1 VKVVHWLPG
10 RVRLEVPEIFRRP
23 EMAFRLEAVL
33 LLQKG
38 VVKTEANPA
47 TGRFLIYYAPDQTS
61 LQRLKAKIEKVI
73 NLPPENLRQNY
84 KKQDTRQLQAYELE
98 KLPLTAQLG
107 LTTLT
112 GILLFFALKRGG
124 SMQRLRFGRDFLKD
138 SNVVLTVLSGVPLF
152 RTALDHVLNRRYI
165 STELLAG
172 TVSVASLFA
181 DDSRFGLFVLWL
193 VYLNTLIRT
202 AALESIRDRIRL
214 MLEGRKPVARIV
226 TARGRIVI
234 PADQAALGSRLE
246 VRAGEHIPVDG
257 LVEIGKGL
265 VNQFP
270 IYCRRIPR
278 GVVTGQKV
286 YAGTT
291 LICGSLVVQVLRNGT
306 GTRVGWLIGRLKR
319 RNLQPY
325 GPGVRLMH
333 RLSLLTLFMAGWS
346 YWTTGQLNRAIN
358 LLVAGMP
365 GAAGLAR
372 SIPAEIAAAHA
383 GVYGILVKDGK
394 NMSRLGRTDLI
405 LIENDSFLSP
415 GNRHTRETLDRLRR
429 LNYTFRA
436 ASSACVAAEAEIRI
450 IRDLQRR
457 GHCVAMIGA
466 SGGDAPGLA
475 AADVGIVSAAADEW
489 HLKAAGI
496 IMAVDDPR
504 ALTILAA
511 LARQVRQVGDQ
522 NFRFALG
529 SVLFGLSLGWF
540 NRLTPLLTGLI
551 QNCST
556 LFILINSG
564 RMTFSPAGRGALRRL
579 WREAALTLNPELA
592 APVQDAILPAKSG
605 MKFLRTQSWN
615 PLPIPAADLSD
626 PGPSPESSW
635 NLLPLPEF
643 LARIETD
650 PRDGLKSAQIR
661 RRRERFGPNQ
671 LPVRHKS
678 SVVRIFLE
686 QLDNYMSRVLLGL
699 SGISLLLGKTA
710 NALMGSGVLL
720 ANTGLAVIQENR
732 THQSLQMLSRMVTI
746 EARVIRDGR
755 FGWIPTRELVPGDI
769 IMVEAGEKVPADA
782 KIIDSWGLVAEEA
795 SLTGEA
801 APVPKQ
807 AGVPGRNGCIYM
819 GTGILAGRARAV
831 VTLTGSRSEMGR
843 IARIIG
849 AKNYYA
855 TSPVYRRLDEVGHS
869 LVRCGLGVSGLALLS
884 GLFHRQSPGDIVVNA
899 TSLAVSVI
907 PDGLIPIITMT
918 MALGAMRLSKRGV
931 LVRQVPAVDTLGCV
945 SLFCSDK
952 TGTLTRNRME
962 VKEILCPGVAAQP
975 ITIAGPDRTK
985 FKKDTRLYS
994 LFRTAVLCN
1003 NATARANP
1011 AGRWEAEGD
1020 STETALLLMALQ
1032 YGFPEFRNE
1041 YRRVAEIPFSSEAM
1055 KMTVT
1060 CLDPFGKEW
1069 LFVKGAPEVVLT
1081 GCGQLERPGR
1091 TDQLTPA
1098 ERSELTQKA
1107 VHMSQRGLRVLAFA
1121 YAPRINSEAG
1131 DAQNEEWVFA
1141 GLIGMA
1147 DPPRPGVEKVMADFR
1162 RMGIEAALI
1171 TGDHPE
1177 TAWALAQRLQMV
1189 RSGVKK
1195 SLTGEELDAW
1205 DAGQIKAALRHVRVF
1220 ARMSPLHKL
1229 RLIRGF
1235 KESGRVVAMI
1245 GDGVNDAPA
1254 VREAHVGIAMGC
1266 GGTGVTREVAPVTVA
1281 GDDLTTLP
1289 AAVRE
1294 GRVIYDNIRKCLRY
1308 SLTTNLGDGILV
1320 IWTTLLGRVIPIEP
1334 LQLLWVNLTSDPLI
1348 SWTLANDRPARG
1360 VMDRPPRDV
1369 GEKIF
1374 GRGLGRKIITRS
1386 MILGSG
1392 AIMVNHWA
1400 RQCGDSLTQTR
1411 SQAMAVLTLGRL
1423 FHLLDCRREN
1433 YVSPLG
1439 KPLFNPAVALIGSW
1453 MLLPILAAIYLP
1465 WLQPVFATA
1474 PLRPKQWRRALT
1486 TSGMGFLLDNALNFL
1501 LDCETVPIL
1510 PEKPF

>member
-38 VVKTEANPA
+38 VVNTEANPA

-107 LTTLT
+107 LTALT
-112 GILLFFALKRGG
+112 GLLLLFALKRGG
-124 SMQRLRFGRDFLKD
+124 SMQRPRFGRDFLKD
-138 SNVVLTVLSGVPLF
+138 SNVVLNVLSGAPLF
-152 RTALDHVLNRRYI
+152 RAALDHALNKRYI

-193 VYLNTLIRT
+193 VYLNTLIRA
-202 AALESIRDRIRL
+202 AALESVRDRIRL
-214 MLEGRKPVARIV
+214 ILEGKKPIARIV

-234 PADQAALGSRLE
+234 PADQAAWGSRLE

-257 LVEIGKGL
+257 LIESGKGL

-270 IYCRRIPR
+270 IQGRRTPKNVSP
-278 GVVTGQKV
+278 GKKV
-286 YAGTT
+286 FAGST
-291 LICGSLVVQVLRNGT
+291 LICGSLFVKALRNGAN
-306 GTRVGWLIGRLKR
+306 TRIGLLIRRLKQTGFR
-319 RNLQPY
+319 PDQP
-325 GPGVRLMH
+325 GMRLMN
-333 RLSLLTLFMAGWS
+333 RVSLLTLFTAGWS
-346 YWTTGQLNRAIN
+346 YWTTGQLDRALN
-358 LLVAGMP
+358 LLVVGMP

-372 SIPAEIAAAHA
+372 TIPAEIAAAHA
-383 GVYGILVKDGK
+383 GVYGALVKGGRDMAK
-394 NMSRLGRTDLI
+394 LGQADLV
-405 LIENDSFLSP
+405 LLENGSFLSP
-415 GNRHTRETLDRLRR
+415 GNRRIRETLDQLRS
-429 LNYTFRA
+429 LNYISRFL
-436 ASSACVAAEAEIRI
+436 SSGRVAAGAGIPRL

-457 GHCVAMIGA
+457 GHSVAMIGA
-466 SGGDAPGLA
+466 SGGDIPGLA
-475 AADVGIVSAAADEW
+475 AANVGIVSVAADDL
-489 HLKAAGI
+489 HLKAAGV
-496 IMAVDDPR
+496 IMVGDAPR
-504 ALTILAA
+504 ALTLLAL
-511 LARQVRQVGDQ
+511 LARQARRIGDQ
-522 NFRFALG
+522 NFRLALG
-529 SVLFGLSLGWF
+529 SVILGLSLGWF

-551 QNCST
+551 QNLST
-556 LFILINSG
+556 IIILINSG
-564 RMTFSPAGRGALRRL
+564 RLTLPPTDRNAIRRL
-579 WREAALTLNPELA
+579 RREAALTLNTEA
-592 APVQDAILPAKSG
+592 AVPGREAPLSAKSG
-605 MKFLRTQSWN
+605 VKSRVSGRGRLHPPPEEISFREPN
-615 PLPIPAADLSD
+615 PDSCW
-626 PGPSPESSW
+626 E
-635 NLLPLPEF
+635 LLPLPE
-643 LARIETD
+643 LLVRTMTD
-650 PRDGLKSAQIR
+650 PQNGLEIAQIR
-661 RRRERFGPNQ
+661 RRLERFGPNQ

-678 SVVRIFLE
+678 SVAQIFLE
-686 QLDNYMSRVLLGL
+686 QLDNYMSQVLLGL

-732 THQSLQMLSRMVTI
+732 THKSLQMLSRMVTA
-746 EARVIRDGR
+746 EARVIRGGR
-755 FGWIPTRELVPGDI
+755 SGWIQTRELVPGDI

-807 AGVPGRNGCIYM
+807 AGIPGRNGCIYM
-819 GTGILAGRARAV
+819 GTGILAGRVRAV
-831 VTLTGSRSEMGR
+831 VTQTGSRSQMGR

-855 TSPVYRRLDEVGHS
+855 TSPVYRRLDEVGHT
-869 LVRCGLGVSGLALLS
+869 LVHCGLGVSGLALLS
-884 GLFHRQSPGDIVVNA
+884 GLFHRQNTGDIVVNA

-918 MALGAMRLSKRGV
+918 MALGAMRLSGRGL

-945 SLFCSDK
+945 NLFCSDK

-962 VKEILCPGVAAQP
+962 VKEIFSPGAADQL
-975 ITIAGPDRTK
+975 ITIDGPDRTE

-1003 NATARANP
+1003 NATVRASRD
-1011 AGRWEAEGD
+1011 GRPETEGD
-1020 STETALLLMALQ
+1020 STETALLLTALQ

-1041 YRRVAEIPFSSEAM
+1041 YRRVAEIPFSSETM
-1055 KMTVT
+1055 RMTVT

-1069 LFVKGAPEVVLT
+1069 LFVKGAPEVILT
-1081 GCGQLERPGR
+1081 GCARVERPGR
-1091 TDQLTPA
+1091 TDLLTTG
-1098 ERSELTQKA
+1098 ERSKLTRKA
-1107 VHMSQRGLRVLAFA
+1107 VNMSQRGLRVLGFA
-1121 YAPRINSEAG
+1121 YARRVNSETV
-1131 DAQNEEWVFA
+1131 DAQNEELVFA

-1147 DPPRPGVEKVMADFR
+1147 DPPRPGVEKVIADFR
-1162 RMGIEAALI
+1162 RMGIETALI

-1177 TAWALAQRLQMV
+1177 TAWAIAEQLQMV
-1189 RSGVKK
+1189 RSGVKRII
-1195 SLTGEELDAW
+1195 TGDELDAC
-1205 DAGQIKAALRHVRVF
+1205 DAGQIKTVLRNVRVF

-1254 VREAHVGIAMGC
+1254 VREAHVGIAMGR

-1281 GDDLTTLP
+1281 GDDLATLP
-1289 AAVRE
+1289 AAVKE
-1294 GRVIYDNIRKCLRY
+1294 GRVVYDNIRKCLRY
-1308 SLTTNLGDGILV
+1308 SLTTNLGDGVLV

-1433 YVSPLG
+1433 YASPLG

-1453 MLLPILAAIYLP
+1453 MFLPILAAIYLP

-1474 PLRPKQWRRALT
+1474 PLCPTQWRRVLT
-1486 TSGMGFLLDNALNFL
+1486 TSGVGFLLDNTLNFL
-1501 LDCETVPIL
+1501 LDDETVPIL